1 MINMLADVIA
11 CIGIKIN
18 LFILFLLTWTYT
30 KVYETL

>member
-18 LFILFLLTWTYT
+18 LFLLTWTYT